1 MTALLC
7 FALLSSA
14 RLFLFPHL
22 GRASLSAACILGIL
36 ACDTVLVG
44 YARIPPILYPTIHIR
59 LHRDSRA
66 PASLCLC
73 VFLLQCSKDC
83 APPPKPIPTTCGLLP
98 PHIASCA
105 QPLVDSLP
113 ALSSIL
119 IIIIENSSSYY
130 SCLPHRTHGPVASSS
145 SSFQNTL
152 HCSFTYGGTSSTFCA
167 SSGACTTTIAMPAA
181 RCQSM

>member
-7 FALLSSA
+7 FAFPCSFTWDVPRYRLHAFLAYLRVILCWLGMREFRLYYILLSI
-14 RLFLFPHL
+14 F
-22 GRASLSAACILGIL
+22 ACIVIL
-36 ACDTVLVG
+36 ALQ
-44 YARIPPILYPTIHIR
+44 R
-59 LHRDSRA
+59 
-66 PASLCLC
+66 LC

-119 IIIIENSSSYY
+119 IIIIKNSSSYY

>member
-7 FALLSSA
+7 FAFPCSFTWDVPRYRLHAFLAYLRVILCWLGIREFRLYYILLSIFA
-14 RLFLFPHL
+14 CIVILALQRLCAFVCFYC
-22 GRASLSAACILGIL
+22 SAARI
-36 ACDTVLVG
+36 VLHH
-44 YARIPPILYPTIHIR
+44 LN
-59 LHRDSRA
+59 L
-66 PASLCLC
+66 SLRHAVSCPSHSL
-73 VFLLQCSKDC
+73 VR
-83 APPPKPIPTTCGLLP
+83 TT
-98 PHIASCA
+98 
-105 QPLVDSLP
+105 
-113 ALSSIL
+113 IL

>member
-7 FALLSSA
+7 FPLLVY
-14 RLFLFPHL
+14 L

-119 IIIIENSSSYY
+119 IIIIENPSSYY